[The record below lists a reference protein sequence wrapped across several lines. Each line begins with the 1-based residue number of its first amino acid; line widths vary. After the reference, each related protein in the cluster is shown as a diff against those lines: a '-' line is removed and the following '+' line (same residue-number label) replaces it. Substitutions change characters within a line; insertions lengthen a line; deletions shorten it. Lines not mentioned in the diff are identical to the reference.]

1 MKLLLSGLT
10 IVGIVAFPAA
20 GAPQPKMDQ
29 ALPEI
34 EYVGAQFVVI
44 RARAVWEHSTFY
56 AETKNT
62 SGLLVTEETIWQK
75 AQTGSRPLRRVE
87 VRRQGTL
94 LSIVLGNDDGVFNL
108 FGSNAVSNPS
118 MERYLQAVSPP
129 RPIVRHKKM
138 DADTYSFGDEIIRR
152 SEDPK
157 RFALA
162 EMIYEKF
169 KNGIPEGRKDPN
181 YQYKIITY
189 LGQPCYLIR
198 RYNTSTRSYSDY
210 IIHQERYFPYVQRH
224 YTRQGRLQSEIQCLK
239 VDFNPSFKA
248 SRFELPQGT
257 HVAIAPDVDQHNRL
271 AAKAIDAKIEAAHQE
286 KRARIQAAQK
296 RSLILPGIG
305 NFLLRHGG
313 KIFGFIG
320 ALAIALLI
328 GWYFAQQK
336 GKTDV

>member
-1 MKLLLSGLT
+1 MKLLLIGLAAAGVLT
-10 IVGIVAFPAA
+10 FPAI
-20 GAPQPKMDQ
+20 GAPQQKTDQ
-29 ALPEI
+29 ELPEI

-56 AETKNT
+56 AETRNT
-62 SGLLVTEETIWQK
+62 FDTLVTEETIWQK

-108 FGSNAVSNPS
+108 FGNNAVSNPS
-118 MERYLQAVSPP
+118 MEGYLQAVPPP
-129 RPIVRHKKM
+129 RPIVRHKKI

-152 SEDPK
+152 AEDPK

-169 KNGIPEGRKDPN
+169 KNGIPEGSKDPN

-210 IIHQERYFPYVQRH
+210 IINQERYFPYVQRH
-224 YTRQGRLQSEIQCLK
+224 YTREGRLQWEIQCLK

-248 SRFELPQGT
+248 SMFELPKDT
-257 HVAIAPDVDQHNRL
+257 HVAIAQDVDHHNRL
-271 AAKAIDAKIEAAHQE
+271 AAEAIDAKIDAAHKE
-286 KRARIQAAQK
+286 KLARIQAAQK
-296 RSLILPGIG
+296 RSRILPEIG

-313 KIFGFIG
+313 KIFGSIG

-328 GWYFAQQK
+328 GRHFVQQK
-336 GKTDV
+336 GKN